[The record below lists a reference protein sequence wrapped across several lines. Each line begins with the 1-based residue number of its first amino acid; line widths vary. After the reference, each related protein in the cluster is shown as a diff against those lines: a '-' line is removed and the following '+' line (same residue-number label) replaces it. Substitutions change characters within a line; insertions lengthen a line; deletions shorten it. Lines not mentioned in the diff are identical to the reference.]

1 MGPGRGSLESELPS
15 LFLCILQVI
24 QIAVLF
30 WVSSRIFFCIGG
42 GGGGRR
48 GKGEANSRT
57 PCLTFTL
64 QGGAKK
70 TLRFA
75 VNNNC

>member
-1 MGPGRGSLESELPS
+1 MDPGRGSLESELTS

-42 GGGGRR
+42 GGGGGRRR

-57 PCLTFTL
+57 QCLTFTL
-64 QGGAKK
+64 QGG
-70 TLRFA
+70 
-75 VNNNC
+75 